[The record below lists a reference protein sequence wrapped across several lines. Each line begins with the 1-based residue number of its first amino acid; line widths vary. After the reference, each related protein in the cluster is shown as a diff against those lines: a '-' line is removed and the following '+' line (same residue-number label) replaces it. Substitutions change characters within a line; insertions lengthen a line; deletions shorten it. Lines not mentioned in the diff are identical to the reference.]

1 MLIEKEL
8 AKLKRLAKDKMG
20 NYKKI
25 IDSSKK
31 ERDNFRKKK
40 LDTEKEKMIKLQ
52 GMSCKMQ
59 RGNPYSFETYWPS

>member
-31 ERDNFRKKK
+31 ERDNFTKKK
-40 LDTEKEKMIKLQ
+40 TRYRERKNDQT
-52 GMSCKMQ
+52 SRYVMQ
-59 RGNPYSFETYWPS
+59 NAKRQSLFF